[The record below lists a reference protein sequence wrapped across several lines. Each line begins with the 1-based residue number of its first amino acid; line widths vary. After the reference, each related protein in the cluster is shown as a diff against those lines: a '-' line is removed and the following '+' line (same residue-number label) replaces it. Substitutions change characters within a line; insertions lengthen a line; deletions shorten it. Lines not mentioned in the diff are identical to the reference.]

1 MESLLIAIIVPI
13 VLPIVFGFFYRK
25 KDKEEAKLNTNGK
38 YIVRV
43 TSSIRHFFLGWMILC
58 LLGSLIIPIMCIV
71 DKANTTVY
79 IVLIASGVILF
90 FFLLGFLG
98 YAISKWNYLIV
109 EENRIIK
116 VKGFK
121 KDIIEINRIKYISSF
136 DVGFG
141 SLIAYDE
148 NYVPLFEIDG
158 SFVGITNLKA
168 DLSSMN
174 LKSITRN
181 DIDAT
186 NPEYKKY
193 KKQNNIKIWKYVLIG
208 FALAGLALYG
218 LIKPQIRVEDF
229 NDYSK
234 SVVVENFTK
243 KEELLLFH
251 FEGDDKEYIV
261 SNIVYKKLNQSI
273 YDVLKNGTE
282 MNIVLYNNES
292 AYISQIEINGKIYLN
307 KDEAKELEINN
318 YNSSIVFTNVLLVAS
333 ISMIT
338 IGMILFFYQLYE
350 SKKHNS
356 HEITI

>member
-1 MESLLIAIIVPI
+1 MESFLIAIIVLI

-43 TSSIRHFFLGWMILC
+43 TSSIRYFFLGWMILC

-71 DKANTTVY
+71 DKANATVY

-121 KDIIEINRIKYISSF
+121 KEIIEINRIKYISSF

-158 SFVGITNLKA
+158 SFVGITNLKD

-181 DIDAT
+181 DIDTT

-208 FALAGLALYG
+208 FGLASLALYG

-234 SVVVENFTK
+234 TVVVENFTK

-251 FEGDDKEYIV
+251 FEGDDKEYKV

-273 YDVLKNGTE
+273 YDVLKNGIE
-282 MNIVLYNNES
+282 MNIVSYNSES

-318 YNSSIVFTNVLLVAS
+318 YNSSFVFTNVLLVAS

-356 HEITI
+356 HKITI